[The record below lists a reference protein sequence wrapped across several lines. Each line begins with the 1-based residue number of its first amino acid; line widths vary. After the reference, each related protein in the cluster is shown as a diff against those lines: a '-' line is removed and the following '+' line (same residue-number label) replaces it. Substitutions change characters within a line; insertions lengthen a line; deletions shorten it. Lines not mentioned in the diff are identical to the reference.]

1 MTVLAIKLS
10 ASEHSR
16 ANSLSES
23 LLSWQHKYLK
33 RNFDTCL
40 ILMVRLNVVYGIKS
54 NWHSVLQP
62 YVRLHM
68 PAKNW
73 LMVFRRRKALLRS
86 SSSTS
91 TASVLDFRRKKNNV
105 RLSRRRSLLTGSGQ
119 KELAPTGSGSATLC
133 GKTCF
138 WFKVCQI
145 FV

>member
-105 RLSRRRSLLTGSGQ
+105 
-119 KELAPTGSGSATLC
+119 K
-133 GKTCF
+133 K
-138 WFKVCQI
+138 K
-145 FV
+145 